1 MGYKNKKSLILLVKE
16 CLDVKLAIGSSKQ
29 QAKINGTYRD
39 YIYSWGTY
47 RTYLQQCCQFVRWC
61 KQQARQDGNRQ
72 PKTLEDCKQYVV
84 RYMQHLQQGYSA
96 YTQKLVLSALC
107 KLYNEYPSEGRP
119 FDLPNQQARHRA
131 DIIRSRNTVE
141 RDRHFSE
148 EQNADIVTFCRC
160 TGLRRAELA
169 QIRGIDLDVN
179 SNNLYVYR
187 GTKGGRARIVPIVGS
202 PEEIETIR
210 RLAAAAENDKVFEH
224 IPSAMDVH
232 HYRSV
237 YCQRIYDQYARPL
250 DKIPAADRYYCRSD
264 KKGTVYDR
272 KAMLQASKT
281 LGHNRISV
289 IAGHYLMSV
298 QSAPS
303 DFFRC

>member
-1 MGYKNKKSLILLVKE
+1 MGYKNKKSLILQVKE
-16 CLDVKLAIGSSKQ
+16 MLDSKLAIGQNKHA
-29 QAKINGTYRD
+29 AKAAGTYKQ

-61 KQQARQDGNRQ
+61 KDIARTDGSKQ
-72 PKTLEDCKQYVV
+72 PRTLEDCREYIG
-84 RYMQHLQQGYSA
+84 RYMEHMGTYSA

-107 KLYNEYPSEGRP
+107 KLYGEYPVEGRP
-119 FDLPNQQARHRA
+119 FGLPDQQQKRHRA
-131 DIIRSRNTVE
+131 DITRSRNAAE
-141 RDRHFSE
+141 RDKHFSE
-148 EQNADIVTFCRC
+148 ERNTDIVTFCRC
-160 TGLRRAELA
+160 TGLRRAELQ
-169 QIRGIDLDVN
+169 QIRGIDLDG
-179 SNNLYVYR
+179 SSLMVYR
-187 GTKGGRARIVPIVGS
+187 GTKGGRVRIVPVCGS
-202 PEEIETIR
+202 IEEMETVK
-210 RLAAAAENDKVFEH
+210 RLAAAAGNNKVFEH

-289 IAGHYLMSV
+289 IAGHYL
-298 QSAPS
+298 QHKE
-303 DFFRC
+303 

>member
-16 CLDVKLAIGSSKQ
+16 QLDSKLAIGSSKQ
-29 QAKINGTYRD
+29 QAKINGTYKN

-47 RTYLQQCCQFVRWC
+47 KTYLQQCCQFVRWC
-61 KQQARQDGNRQ
+61 KQQAQQDGSRQ
-72 PKTLEDCKQYVV
+72 PRTLENCREYIG
-84 RYMQHLQQGYSA
+84 RYMEHMEAYSA

-107 KLYNEYPSEGRP
+107 KLYSEYPTEGRP
-119 FDLPNQQARHRA
+119 FDLPDQQQSRHRA
-131 DIIRSRNTVE
+131 NITRSRKHVE
-141 RDRHFSE
+141 RDQHFSE
-148 EQNADIVTFCRC
+148 ERNTDIVTFCRC
-160 TGLRRAELA
+160 TGLRRAELQ
-169 QIRGIDLDVN
+169 QIRGIDLDG
-179 SNNLYVYR
+179 SSLMVYR
-187 GTKGGRARIVPIVGS
+187 GTKGGRVRIVPVCGS
-202 PEEIETIR
+202 VEEMETVK
-210 RLAAAAENDKVFEH
+210 RLAAAAGNNKVFEH

-237 YCQRIYDQYARPL
+237 YCQRIYDKYARPL

-289 IAGHYLMSV
+289 IAGHYL
-298 QSAPS
+298 QHKE
-303 DFFRC
+303 

>member
-1 MGYKNKKSLILLVKE
+1 MGYKNKKSLILQVKE
-16 CLDVKLAIGSSKQ
+16 MLDSKLAIGQNKHA
-29 QAKINGTYRD
+29 AKAAGTYRQ

-61 KQQARQDGNRQ
+61 KDIARTDGSRQ
-72 PKTLEDCKQYVV
+72 PRSLEDCRQYVV
-84 RYMQHLQQGYSA
+84 KYMQHLQRDEYSA

-107 KLYNEYPSEGRP
+107 KLYNEYPTEGRP
-119 FDLPNQQARHRA
+119 FDLPDQQQARHRA
-131 DIIRSRNTVE
+131 NITRSRKHVE
-141 RDRHFSE
+141 RDQHFSE
-148 EQNADIVTFCRC
+148 ERNTDIVTFCKC
-160 TGLRRAELA
+160 SGLRRAELM
-169 QIRGIDLDVN
+169 QIRGIDLDIN
-179 SNNLYVYR
+179 TNTLMVYR
-187 GTKGGRARIVPIVGS
+187 GTKGGRVRIVPLCGS
-202 PEEIETIR
+202 GEEIETVR
-210 RLAAAAENDKVFEH
+210 RLAAAAGNNKVFEH

-289 IAGHYLMSV
+289 IAGHYL
-298 QSAPS
+298 QHKE
-303 DFFRC
+303 

>member
-1 MGYKNKKSLILLVKE
+1 MGYKNKKSLILQVKE
-16 CLDVKLAIGSSKQ
+16 CLDSKLAIGSSKQ
-29 QAKINGTYRD
+29 AAKINGTYRD
-39 YIYSWGTY
+39 HIYSWGTY
-47 RTYLQQCCQFVRWC
+47 RTYLQQCCQFVKWC

-169 QIRGIDLDVN
+169 QIRGIDLVDGN
-179 SNNLYVYR
+179 SLMVYR
-187 GTKGGRARIVPIVGS
+187 GTKGGRVRIVSLCGS
-202 PEEIETIR
+202 DEELVTVKQ
-210 RLAAAAENDKVFEH
+210 LAAAAGNNKIFPH

-237 YCQRIYDQYARPL
+237 YCQRLYNSYARPL
-250 DKIPAADRYYCRSD
+250 EQIPDTDRYYCRRD
-264 KKGTVYDR
+264 KRGVVYDR
-272 KAMLQASKT
+272 KAMLQVSRA

-289 IAGHYLMSV
+289 IAGHYL
-298 QSAPS
+298 QHLLE
-303 DFFRC
+303 

>member
-16 CLDVKLAIGSSKQ
+16 QLDSKLAIGQNKHA
-29 QAKINGTYRD
+29 AKAAGTYRQ

-61 KQQARQDGNRQ
+61 KDVARTDGSRQ
-72 PKTLEDCKQYVV
+72 PRSLEDCRQYVA
-84 RYMQHLQQGYSA
+84 RYMQHLQQAEYSA

-119 FDLPNQQARHRA
+119 FGLPDAQPQQERRRA
-131 DIIRSRNTVE
+131 DITRSRNAAE
-141 RDRHFSE
+141 RDSHFSE
-148 EQNADIVTFCRC
+148 KNNRDIIIFCKC
-160 TGLRRAELA
+160 TGLRRAELL
-169 QIRGIDLDVN
+169 QIRGIDLDG
-179 SNNLYVYR
+179 SSLMVYR

-210 RLAAAAENDKVFEH
+210 RLTATAGNNKIFDHVT
-224 IPSAMDVH
+224 SAMDVH

-237 YCQRIYDQYARPL
+237 YCSRIYLQYARPAEQ
-250 DKIPAADRYYCRSD
+250 IPPADRYYCRQD
-264 KKGTVYDR
+264 KKGVVYDKR
-272 KAMLQASKT
+272 AMLQASRA

-289 IAGHYLMSV
+289 IAGHYLNL
-298 QSAPS
+298 QHLQK
-303 DFFRC
+303 

>member
-1 MGYKNKKSLILLVKE
+1 MGYRNKKSLILQVKE
-16 CLDVKLAIGSSKQ
+16 MLDSKLAIGQNKHA
-29 QAKINGTYRD
+29 AKAAGTYKQ

-61 KQQARQDGNRQ
+61 KQQAQQDGSRQ
-72 PKTLEDCKQYVV
+72 PRTLEDCRKYIGL
-84 RYMQHLQQGYSA
+84 YMEHMGAYSA

-107 KLYNEYPSEGRP
+107 KLYSEYPMEGYP
-119 FDLPNQQARHRA
+119 FGLQEMPGARHRA
-131 DIIRSRNTVE
+131 DITRSRNIVE
-141 RDRHFSE
+141 RDKHFSE
-148 EQNADIVTFCRC
+148 ENNSDVVTFCKC
-160 TGLRRAELA
+160 SGLRRAELQ

-179 SNNLYVYR
+179 TNTLMVYR
-187 GTKGGRARIVPIVGS
+187 GTKGGRVRIVPLCGS
-202 PEEIETIR
+202 GEEIETVR
-210 RLAAAAENDKVFEH
+210 RLAAAAENNKVFEH

-289 IAGHYLMSV
+289 IAGHYL
-298 QSAPS
+298 QHKE
-303 DFFRC
+303 

>member
-1 MGYKNKKSLILLVKE
+1 MGYRNKKSLILQVKE
-16 CLDVKLAIGSSKQ
+16 MLDSKLAIGQNKHA
-29 QAKINGTYRD
+29 AKAAGTYKQ

-61 KQQARQDGNRQ
+61 KDIARTDGSKQ
-72 PKTLEDCKQYVV
+72 PRTLEDCREYIG
-84 RYMQHLQQGYSA
+84 RYMEHMGTYSA

-107 KLYNEYPSEGRP
+107 KLYGEYPVEGRP
-119 FDLPNQQARHRA
+119 FGLPDQQQKRHRA
-131 DIIRSRNTVE
+131 DITRSRNAAE
-141 RDRHFSE
+141 RDKHFSE
-148 EQNADIVTFCRC
+148 ERNTDIVTFCRC
-160 TGLRRAELA
+160 TGLRRAELQ
-169 QIRGIDLDVN
+169 QIRGIDLDG
-179 SNNLYVYR
+179 SSLMVYR
-187 GTKGGRARIVPIVGS
+187 GTKGGRVRIVPVCGS
-202 PEEIETIR
+202 VEEMETVK
-210 RLAAAAENDKVFEH
+210 RLAAAAGNNKVFEH

-250 DKIPAADRYYCRSD
+250 DKIPAADRYYCRND

-289 IAGHYLMSV
+289 IAGHYL
-298 QSAPS
+298 QHKE
-303 DFFRC
+303 